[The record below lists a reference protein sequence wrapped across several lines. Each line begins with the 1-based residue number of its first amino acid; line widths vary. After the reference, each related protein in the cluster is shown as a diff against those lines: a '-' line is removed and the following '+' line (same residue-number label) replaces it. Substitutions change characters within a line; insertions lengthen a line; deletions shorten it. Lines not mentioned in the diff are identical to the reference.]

1 MLEGINM
8 RDKDKINKQLIDEL
22 VALRQRISTLEK
34 ADKEL
39 KLREQEIHLI
49 ADNVPGLFS
58 HVDKDG
64 HYRFVNEKYREW
76 FGISPKNIIGKH
88 YSQVIGESTYE
99 LIRNYIESVLS
110 GQRVRYT
117 QKLPYI
123 HGGSRWVSADYVPD
137 VDDYGDVKGFYAL
150 VIDITDRKRAEE
162 ERERLQKQ
170 LVQSEKLSGLGT
182 LASRIAHEFNNL
194 LQIMRGHSEFA
205 LRKMDAKDMEEA
217 LRIVLNSSDKASKII
232 GDLKTFSRKESSK
245 KELYRITEPI
255 EEVLSL
261 TKRQLDRD
269 NIKVVKKFEVAPE
282 VEMEKREVQQVF
294 LNMITNARDAMMP
307 KGGRLEIKVKEVNGK
322 AEVSIRDT
330 GKGIKEEDL
339 NRVFD
344 PFFTTKDVKN
354 GRGGLY
360 GTGLGL
366 SVSYGIV
373 KQHGGE
379 IDVESKPGKGATFT
393 IKLPVRMRN
402 VKEAKNKNC

>member
-1 MLEGINM
+1 M
-8 RDKDKINKQLIDEL
+8 RDKDKTNKQLIDEL
-22 VALRQRISTLEK
+22 VALRQRISILEK
-34 ADKEL
+34 AEKEL
-39 KLREQEIHLI
+39 KIREQEIHLI

-58 HVDKDG
+58 YVDNDG
-64 HYRFVNEKYREW
+64 HYRFVNKKYREW
-76 FGISPKNIIGKH
+76 FGISRKNIIGKH
-88 YSQVIGESTYE
+88 YSQVIGESTYK
-99 LIRNYIESVLS
+99 LIKSYIKSVLS

-123 HGGSRWVSADYVPD
+123 HGGSRWVSADYVPN

-150 VIDITDRKRAEE
+150 VVDITDRKHAKE

-182 LASRIAHEFNNL
+182 LSSRIAHEFNNL

-205 LRKMDAKDMEEA
+205 LRKMNAKDMKEA
-217 LRIVLNSSDKASKII
+217 LRIVLDSSDKASKII
-232 GDLKTFSRKESSK
+232 EDLKTFSRKESSK
-245 KELYRITEPI
+245 KEPYKITESI

-261 TKRQLDRD
+261 TKRQLNRD
-269 NIKVVKKFEVAPE
+269 NIKVVKKCEVASE
-282 VEMEKREVQQVF
+282 VEIDKREIQQVF

-307 KGGRLEIKVKEVNGK
+307 KGGRLEIRVKEVNGK

-339 NRVFD
+339 NRIFD
-344 PFFTTKDVKN
+344 PFFTTKDVKK

-366 SVSYGIV
+366 FVSYGIV

-379 IDVESKPGKGATFT
+379 IDVESKPRKGTTFT
-393 IKLPVRMRN
+393 VKLPVRMRN
-402 VKEAKNKNC
+402 VKEVKNKN

>member
-1 MLEGINM
+1 M
-8 RDKDKINKQLIDEL
+8 REKDKTKKQLIDEL
-22 VALRQRISTLEK
+22 VALRQRISILEK
-34 ADKEL
+34 AEKEL
-39 KLREQEIHLI
+39 KMREQEIHLI

-58 HVDKDG
+58 YVDKNG
-64 HYRFVNEKYREW
+64 YYRFVNKKYREW
-76 FGISPKNIIGKH
+76 FGISQKNIIGKH
-88 YSQVIGESTYE
+88 YSQVLGESTRK
-99 LIRNYIESVLS
+99 LIRNYIKSVLS

-123 HGGSRWVSADYVPD
+123 HGGTRWVSADLVPD
-137 VDDYGDVKGFYAL
+137 VDDFGNVKGFYAL
-150 VIDITDRKRAEE
+150 VVDINDRKQAEE
-162 ERERLQKQ
+162 EREILQKQ
-170 LVQSEKLSGLGT
+170 LVQSEKVSGIGT

-205 LRKMDAKDMEEA
+205 LRKMKAKDMEEA
-217 LRIVLNSSDKASKII
+217 LKIVLDSSDKASKII
-232 GDLKTFSRKESSK
+232 EDLKTFSRKESSK
-245 KELYRITEPI
+245 KELSKITESI
-255 EEVLSL
+255 GEVLSL
-261 TKRQLDRD
+261 TKRQLNRN
-269 NIKVVKKFEVAPE
+269 NIKVVKKFEVTPE
-282 VEMEKREVQQVF
+282 VEINKGEIQQVF

-339 NRVFD
+339 HRVFD

-354 GRGGLY
+354 GRRGLH

-366 SVSYGIV
+366 FVSCRIV

-379 IDVESKPGKGATFT
+379 IDVESKPGEGTAFT

-402 VKEAKNKNC
+402 VKEVKNKD